1 LLGAPQPHRTSTTT
15 SYSGSGS
22 GSGST
27 PPLLT
32 DRRRGS
38 GSRRDNKD
46 KRLSWGEASTSSTAA
61 SPRRKRIAAKTT
73 TGADGNANQ
82 LRPTL
87 SNEFPVL
94 RNNNTNNPAAS
105 SPLSRDDAALVECLG
120 REEEDH
126 RHEEIQK
133 ALKRHNVTLNQLN
146 LAEIEMYGRDKEL
159 ALLLDVHQAVA
170 ANNGSDSASVG
181 IANVVGKA
189 GTGKTRLCQ
198 EFLGR
203 TRASGAL
210 VLKGKFDL
218 QNRQEPYTGI
228 QAAFADLPAHIMSID
243 DASKRSSVLNRIR
256 TAVGANVRLVS
267 SLMPCIEQ
275 VLQLPQPETAAA
287 VASEGESGLGQE
299 LARDDDSASADSGG
313 NDDASGVDPDN
324 DDFNDPHAT
333 RSVRLHLLF
342 RDLVRALCDPAHP
355 VILFLDDAQW
365 SDAPS
370 LSLIGNLIS
379 DPRLSHFV
387 LVSTCREEQEE
398 NEGVAGAAAAS
409 GFKGLMDDVRGG
421 NMPRVRVESIRLPLL
436 NQEAVY
442 SIVST
447 ALRSSEE
454 RAFKLSEIV
463 HQKSNGN
470 PMYVIQFLIGL
481 FEDGFLRYNIGSMQW
496 TWDELNVRSRFVT
509 DNVVELAEA
518 RLLRL
523 NASQQ
528 QILMVAA
535 CLGQIFDPPK
545 LEFVLTDPK
554 VHSLLPL
561 QIGDLT
567 GDEQLETK
575 EIDWNTKV
583 RDHLEELVEEAIIE
597 YIAPLN
603 TYCFIHDLIQQA
615 AFELI
620 PEPLRIR
627 VQCEVGQRLLRCQEP
642 ATVDDKYYFRAV
654 ELANVGVNELL
665 EDDGPDRVEL
675 AYVNDDAGQK
685 AMAKAAYSAALK
697 YFDAGL
703 LWLGPDAWSTEPT
716 LALDLSSGA
725 VEAAFCS
732 GDFDTMEARMASVLD
747 RDLPVEDKVRV
758 YLIRISSYGVQYRH
772 ELCLEI
778 AVKVL
783 KEMGIT
789 RLPLRP
795 RSYQVVLEAIK
806 TKLLLRNRTEE
817 SLTSLPLIESKRWL
831 QAMSITDMLQ
841 QIAYNSNQNFF
852 AVMRLRSLRWTLN
865 HGVCSY
871 TPSLFAAYALL
882 LCATGDVQKGHVMG
896 TISEFC
902 ML

>member
-1 LLGAPQPHRTSTTT
+1 VR
-15 SYSGSGS
+15 
-22 GSGST
+22 
-27 PPLLT
+27 
-32 DRRRGS
+32 
-38 GSRRDNKD
+38 
-46 KRLSWGEASTSSTAA
+46 
-61 SPRRKRIAAKTT
+61 
-73 TGADGNANQ
+73 
-82 LRPTL
+82 
-87 SNEFPVL
+87 
-94 RNNNTNNPAAS
+94 
-105 SPLSRDDAALVECLG
+105 
-120 REEEDH
+120 
-126 RHEEIQK
+126 
-133 ALKRHNVTLNQLN
+133 
-146 LAEIEMYGRDKEL
+146 
-159 ALLLDVHQAVA
+159 
-170 ANNGSDSASVG
+170 
-181 IANVVGKA
+181 
-189 GTGKTRLCQ
+189 
-198 EFLGR
+198 
-203 TRASGAL
+203 
-210 VLKGKFDL
+210 
-218 QNRQEPYTGI
+218 
-228 QAAFADLPAHIMSID
+228 
-243 DASKRSSVLNRIR
+243 
-256 TAVGANVRLVS
+256 GANMPGVR
-267 SLMPCIEQ
+267 I
-275 VLQLPQPETAAA
+275 
-287 VASEGESGLGQE
+287 
-299 LARDDDSASADSGG
+299 
-313 NDDASGVDPDN
+313 
-324 DDFNDPHAT
+324 
-333 RSVRLHLLF
+333 
-342 RDLVRALCDPAHP
+342 
-355 VILFLDDAQW
+355 
-365 SDAPS
+365 
-370 LSLIGNLIS
+370 
-379 DPRLSHFV
+379 
-387 LVSTCREEQEE
+387 
-398 NEGVAGAAAAS
+398 
-409 GFKGLMDDVRGG
+409 
-421 NMPRVRVESIRLPLL
+421 ESIHLPLL

-496 TWDELNVRSRFVT
+496 MWDELNVRSRFVT

-528 QILMVAA
+528 RILMVAA
-535 CLGQIFDPPK
+535 CLGQTFDKPK

-561 QIGDLT
+561 LRSGEEESHDGIG
-567 GDEQLETK
+567 EVVS
-575 EIDWNTKV
+575 EIDWSASV
-583 RDHLEELVEEAIIE
+583 RVHLEELVDEAIIE

-620 PEPLRIR
+620 PEPARVR
-627 VQCEVGQRLLRCQEP
+627 VQCEVGQRLLRCQAP
-642 ATVDDKYYFRAV
+642 ASIDDKYYFRAV
-654 ELANVGVNELL
+654 ELANVGVHESI
-665 EDDGPDRVEL
+665 EESGPDRVEL

-703 LWLGPDAWSTEPT
+703 MWLGPDAWSKEAK

-732 GDFDTMEARMASVLD
+732 GDFDTMEARMSSVLD
-747 RDLPVEDKVRV
+747 RDLPIEDKVRV

-783 KEMGIT
+783 KEMGIA

-806 TKLLLRNRTEE
+806 TKFMLRNRTEE

-852 AVMRLRSLRWTLN
+852 AVMRLRSLQWTLN

-882 LCATGDVQKGHVMG
+882 LCASGDVQKGHAMG
-896 TISEFC
+896 ALRLLHAASAYGTT
-902 ML
+902 